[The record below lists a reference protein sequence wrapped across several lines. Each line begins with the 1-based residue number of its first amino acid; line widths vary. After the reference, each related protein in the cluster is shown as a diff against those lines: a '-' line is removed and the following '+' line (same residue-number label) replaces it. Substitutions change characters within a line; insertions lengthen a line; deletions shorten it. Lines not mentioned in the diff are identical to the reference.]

1 MTISLKPEQE
11 QFLQEKLNSG
21 KYTTVDEILTEA
33 FRLLEERDKQY
44 DEWVKTTQ
52 EKLEIGLAQLD
63 RGEGIDGEKVIAQL
77 REKSRKLREEG
88 H

>member
-11 QFLQEKLNSG
+11 QFLQQKLKSE

-52 EKLEIGLAQLD
+52 TKLEIGLAQLD
-63 RGEGIDGEKVIAQL
+63 RGEGIDGEEVIAQL
-77 REKSRKLREEG
+77 REKSRKF
-88 H
+88 